1 MNDLR
6 PQLSI
11 TTHLPPD
18 NAYAIKRSTRNSPSS
33 SSSSPSSLGS
43 TPTSFSPP
51 DLLSD
56 HDPPKYEP
64 MFDYL
69 RSRPQPPFPPSPS
82 FPRQSPPHR
91 PHRPCPGPVPTSAV
105 AIPYR
110 DNPDGPF
117 VVTIA
122 TDTDGDV
129 DADAGQPPPPSYE
142 DLYWQQEADARS
154 LMRQFDMD
162 SSPAEQTEELVKW
175 VVAMLLICLT
185 VAAVGTAF
193 NWGRD

>member
-11 TTHLPPD
+11 TTQLPPD
-18 NAYAIKRSTRNSPSS
+18 NAYAIKRSTRTSS
-33 SSSSPSSLGS
+33 SSSSSSLDS

-82 FPRQSPPHR
+82 FPRQSPHQQPHR
-91 PHRPCPGPVPTSAV
+91 QCPGPISASAV
-105 AIPYR
+105 SIPYR

-117 VVTIA
+117 VVDIT
-122 TDTDGDV
+122 TDTDA
-129 DADAGQPPPPSYE
+129 DADGDAGQPPPPSYE
-142 DLYWQQEADARS
+142 DLYWQYEADARR

-162 SSPAEQTEELVKW
+162 TSPAEQTEELVKW